1 MNTPIFCGQ
10 TKNPNTANK
19 YSLAA
24 LSRLSRVSH
33 TRDKDD
39 SQLLSYNRN
48 INHNINLI
56 SHGYSTQDTG
66 KHEGEGGGK
75 TPRGQHRSAETP
87 VRTISVESTG
97 HFN

>member
-48 INHNINLI
+48 INRNINLI

-75 TPRGQHRSAETP
+75 TPH
-87 VRTISVESTG
+87 VVSTDLQKLQ
-97 HFN
+97 